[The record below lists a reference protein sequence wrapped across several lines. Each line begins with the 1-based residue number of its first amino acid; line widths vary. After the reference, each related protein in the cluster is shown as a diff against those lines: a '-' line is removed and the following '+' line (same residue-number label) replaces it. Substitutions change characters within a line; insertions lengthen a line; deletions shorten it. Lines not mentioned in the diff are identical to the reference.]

1 MQIEL
6 KDIKAG
12 ELEQEY
18 SCTVDD
24 FPQLQDFIAA
34 GEVKFYPPLEF
45 KLRLQQ
51 TGKFVEVDG
60 RLDAVIG
67 LKCGRCLGSY
77 DLPLAENFAFTFV
90 PQPKTT
96 EFVEEVE
103 LEAAELDLTTYKDEI
118 LDLQDPL
125 QEQLLMAIP
134 ISPICC
140 EECLGLCPECG
151 VNMNITRCDCV
162 KKIFN
167 NKFNILSELN
177 LKKS

>member
-1 MQIEL
+1 MNWLAKINITVVTERLGPFKSAIFLLALIVLCLFIGYRLGNFYHYFQSSTLDQQKIR
-6 KDIKAG
+6 
-12 ELEQEY
+12 LEQLY
-18 SCTVDD
+18 P
-24 FPQLQDFIAA
+24 FP
-34 GEVKFYPPLEF
+34 
-45 KLRLQQ
+45 
-51 TGKFVEVDG
+51 
-60 RLDAVIG
+60 
-67 LKCGRCLGSY
+67 
-77 DLPLAENFAFTFV
+77 
-90 PQPKTT
+90 
-96 EFVEEVE
+96 EVE